1 MSMTSNEER
10 DSMARRT
17 TGQPPMNSTLRG
29 GTTMQGT
36 LGGRQKKEDLLLMP
50 PVPKRDHR
58 KFDKEKP
65 MPYLDL
71 HDFMQFMDEAFE
83 GERPELVD
91 DLVYHLTGVEMM
103 PMKQSIREDDEF
115 ANRRPNFPNHTN
127 DESMME
133 YKRVFKKE

>member
-1 MSMTSNEER
+1 
-10 DSMARRT
+10 
-17 TGQPPMNSTLRG
+17 
-29 GTTMQGT
+29 MQGT